1 MAGGAPKGNTNAT
14 KTRVWAEAIDKVLKQ
29 SDDGKHAELRK
40 LAEKLVEMAIAGD
53 MQAMKEIGDRVDG
66 KSLASIELT
75 GSLQISDMTDAQLDK
90 RLNELNESSAED

>member
-29 SDDGKHAELRK
+29 SDDGKHAKLRK
-40 LAEKLVEMAIAGD
+40 LAEKLVEMALAGD